1 MRIVANG
8 VFLAILLTGSAEG
21 GQLSRGYSLSECI
34 QASPG
39 IVLGKVQSLEDQQED
54 GVLRIRVLRVFKGKL
69 AFDEA
74 GAWTHGKT
82 PDAIAIADRVFHS
95 ERNGTLKD
103 GPVKIEQGETYIFF
117 LLTIPNPKY
126 QYYVPFPA
134 DGVIL
139 PSRPVNLE
147 IQRQVE
153 KAQSDTKLTETKVLE
168 MADRLAVER
177 RSKYKVLDLKSFNR
191 SAEFNAH
198 SKVWSVRYLLAPEQ
212 RNQPLPLG
220 SDHFSILVDDRT
232 GEMKYL
238 GGR

>member
-1 MRIVANG
+1 MRTVATG
-8 VFLAILLTGSAEG
+8 VILAVVFAVSVEASE
-21 GQLSRGYSLSECI
+21 SKGYSLSECI
-34 QASPG
+34 QKAPL
-39 IVLGKVQSLEDQQED
+39 IVLGKVRSLEDQQD
-54 GVLRIRVLRVFKGKL
+54 SGVLRTTVLHVFKGRL
-69 AFDEA
+69 DFDET
-74 GAWTHGKT
+74 GAWTHGQI
-82 PDAIAIADRVFHS
+82 PNGILIADRAFHS

-198 SKVWSVRYLLAPEQ
+198 SKVWSVRYLLAPEL
-212 RNQPLPLG
+212 RNQPLPIG
-220 SDHFSILVDDRT
+220 SDHFSILVDDGT

-238 GGR
+238 GGK